1 MPTYNF
7 YYDESEH
14 SRKINYNTVHD
25 NNYYDNFVS
34 VIVGWPKEKE
44 QAVLGKYQA
53 FETKYA
59 ERKER
64 NGELKSKTLKKKQFN
79 FGFASMTK
87 PNVQFVDDFLAL
99 FDEEINLYF
108 SIASKIEYL
117 ILQLFTEY
125 KNNFFFDAD
134 AMKYS
139 VTKALVMY
147 RPEKV
152 IDCIFNSPESFVD
165 VLKEFL
171 RERIEHNKKNIELKR
186 QESQA
191 FEAILCYL
199 ESISVVPKLDWTY
212 YIPFDGFRKYLE
224 EERIADYFL
233 TIDKEGEE
241 CQESKTLQAAHL
253 MGLQNTTEVDSLS
266 SCGIR
271 MADMMAG
278 IMTKLLKSLCDSLRY
293 HSSQEGMQK
302 KILPAEWFQMNEAQ
316 LGLYK
321 KLYKIICEWDHAWYK
336 AYAGIYSDD
345 LVTFIALLN
354 YMNHFES
361 AEQIRTDIDMQGEY
375 FNAFACEQLAR
386 YFEQRKCKLPIE
398 PVAPFD
404 EESFLNQRGG
414 RVYFDSSKQLLLPLH
429 EGSQTFDVLSVG
441 VDQKFTPTVTIL
453 SDGESECFRLPDEL
467 SEWACSV
474 VGMAAME
481 MNLFPSKVMFSK
493 IKGRYYA
500 DIL

>member
-1 MPTYNF
+1 
-7 YYDESEH
+7 
-14 SRKINYNTVHD
+14 
-25 NNYYDNFVS
+25 
-34 VIVGWPKEKE
+34 
-44 QAVLGKYQA
+44 
-53 FETKYA
+53 
-59 ERKER
+59 
-64 NGELKSKTLKKKQFN
+64 
-79 FGFASMTK
+79 
-87 PNVQFVDDFLAL
+87 
-99 FDEEINLYF
+99 
-108 SIASKIEYL
+108 
-117 ILQLFTEY
+117 
-125 KNNFFFDAD
+125 
-134 AMKYS
+134 
-139 VTKALVMY
+139 
-147 RPEKV
+147 
-152 IDCIFNSPESFVD
+152 
-165 VLKEFL
+165 
-171 RERIEHNKKNIELKR
+171 
-186 QESQA
+186 
-191 FEAILCYL
+191 
-199 ESISVVPKLDWTY
+199 
-212 YIPFDGFRKYLE
+212 
-224 EERIADYFL
+224 
-233 TIDKEGEE
+233 
-241 CQESKTLQAAHL
+241 
-253 MGLQNTTEVDSLS
+253 
-266 SCGIR
+266 

-336 AYAGIYSDD
+336 SYAGIYSDD